1 MRKHLK
7 ILYTMYLCFFTAMLL
22 STVGC
27 GNFFSQKPTEIQ
39 TENIFRDLSQVNI
52 IPDANRPLPKIY
64 TDDPK
69 IISVKDGFKLFY
81 FTKHHR
87 PENLAKLIK
96 EQLGNKIS
104 SSPATNQLIVQ
115 CTTRED
121 ANAVLGFLKEVDV
134 PPIQVKIDCII
145 SEIFADLTMDY
156 ETSAEI
162 LDLFGENVA
171 VSSLLPGASI
181 RSIGRKDIGLKAG
194 ISRTDF
200 DALIDVLESRGY
212 AKILMHP
219 SVEVVNG
226 TTAKIETKER
236 VPIQEKILSGSNVI
250 ETIIYQDVIDYLE
263 VTPNVYADGTIGLK
277 TSAGIASKS
286 TPEGVTQVPIIT
298 SREINNQENR
308 ILKGQSLVIGGIRK
322 TERISVI
329 RGVPFLKDIPGVGII
344 FSSKDFED
352 RAKEILFI
360 LTPSISSGGQDHPA
374 TVKYIREKH
383 AKPEYKP
390 GIQDVLMDPFG
401 SDAKQR
407 SPEKAPSGTKF
418 ERSKSNLKKTQ
429 AVNDSERIRL
439 ELLEKFQS
447 LQLEAAKA
455 EAQIAK
461 AEARQ
466 AKAEAEKAKAEVEKL
481 KQQSL
486 TPTDPNS

>member
-1 MRKHLK
+1 
-7 ILYTMYLCFFTAMLL
+7 MYFCFFTAMLL
-22 STVGC
+22 GTVGC
-27 GNFFSQKPTEIQ
+27 GDFFSQKVTEIQ
-39 TENIFRDLSQVNI
+39 TENIFRDISQVNI

-69 IISVKDGFKLFY
+69 IIPAKDGFKLFY

-87 PENLAKLIK
+87 PESLGKLIT

-104 SSPATNQLIVQ
+104 HSSATNQLIVQ
-115 CTTRED
+115 CDTRD
-121 ANAVLGFLKEVDV
+121 DTNTVLGFLEEVDV

-171 VSSLLPGASI
+171 ISSLLPGASI
-181 RSIGRKDIGLKAG
+181 RSVGRSGIGLKAG

-250 ETIIYQDVIDYLE
+250 ETIIYKDVIDYLE
-263 VTPNVYADGTIGLK
+263 VTPYVYSDGTIGLK

-286 TPEGVTQVPIIT
+286 TPEGVEQVPIIT

-322 TERISVI
+322 TERISVV

-360 LTPSISSGGQDHPA
+360 LTPSISSDGRDHPE
-374 TVKYIREKH
+374 TIEFIRKKH

-390 GIQDVLMDPFG
+390 GIQDVFTDPFG
-401 SDAKQR
+401 SSAKQR
-407 SPEKAPSGTKF
+407 SIEKATSDAKF
-418 ERSKSNLKKTQ
+418 ERSKSDLEKTR
-429 AVNDSERIRL
+429 AIGDSERVRL
-439 ELLEKFQS
+439 ELLKKFQQ
-447 LQLEAAKA
+447 LQVEAAKA
-455 EAQIAK
+455 EAEIAK

-466 AKAEAEKAKAEVEKL
+466 AKADAEKARAEIEKL
-481 KQQSL
+481 KQQSRA
-486 TPTDPNS
+486 PADPNS